1 MNELIFICFTLFL
14 IALNLVAFRLGK
26 TYMFMLIAIYSVI
39 MNIFVTKQFTLFGL
53 DVTGGNALYG
63 AIFLLTDLLSEHFS
77 KKDALR
83 SVAAGFLSVLV
94 FIVATQFLIAFT
106 PNSFDFAQEAI
117 VTLFSVTPRILVGSL
132 IAYAIAQT
140 IDVYLYEKIKKATKD
155 KYLFLRNNGST
166 LVSQLVDSIIFTAV
180 GLTTFGSFKG
190 VIPADIFWEVALATY
205 LIKVVVALIDTPFI
219 YLSYK
224 IKKKDKGSQI

>member
-1 MNELIFICFTLFL
+1 MNEVIFIAFTLFL
-14 IALNLVAFRLGK
+14 ISLNLVAFRLGK
-26 TYMFMLIAIYSVI
+26 TYMFILIAIYSVI

-53 DVTGGNALYG
+53 EVTGGNALYG

-94 FIVATQFLIAFT
+94 FVVATQVLLAFT
-106 PNSFDFAQEAI
+106 PNEYDFAQESI
-117 VTLFSVTPRILVGSL
+117 TTLFSVTPRILIGSL

-140 IDVYLYEKIKKATKD
+140 IDVYLYDKIRKFTKEKYI
-155 KYLFLRNNGST
+155 FLRNNGST
-166 LVSQLVDSIIFTAV
+166 LVSQLIDSIIFTAV
-180 GLTTFGSFKG
+180 GLTTFTSLGLEGIIDAS
-190 VIPADIFWEVALATY
+190 IFWQVTLATY
-205 LIKVVVALIDTPFI
+205 AIKVVVALIDTPFI

-224 IKKKDKGSQI
+224 IKK

>member
-1 MNELIFICFTLFL
+1 M
-14 IALNLVAFRLGK
+14 GK
-26 TYMFMLIAIYSVI
+26 SYMFMLIAIYSII

-53 DVTGGNALYG
+53 EVTGGNALYG

-83 SVAAGFLSVLV
+83 SVGAGFLSVLV
-94 FIVATQFLIAFT
+94 FVVATQVLLAFS
-106 PNSFDFAQEAI
+106 PNEFDFAQDSLS
-117 VTLFSVTPRILVGSL
+117 TLFSVTPRILIGSL

-140 IDVYLYEKIKKATKD
+140 IDVYLYDRIRKFTKD

-166 LVSQLVDSIIFTAV
+166 LVSQLIDSIIFTAV
-180 GLTTFGSFKG
+180 GLTTFKSLGLEGIIDSS
-190 VIPADIFWEVALATY
+190 IFWQVTFATY
-205 LIKVVVALIDTPFI
+205 AIKVIVALIDTPFI

-224 IKKKDKGSQI
+224 IKK

>member
-1 MNELIFICFTLFL
+1 
-14 IALNLVAFRLGK
+14 
-26 TYMFMLIAIYSVI
+26 

-53 DVTGGNALYG
+53 EVTGGNALYG

-83 SVAAGFLSVLV
+83 SVGAGFLSVLV
-94 FIVATQFLIAFT
+94 FVVATQVLLAFS
-106 PNSFDFAQEAI
+106 PNEFDFAQDSLS
-117 VTLFSVTPRILVGSL
+117 TLFSVTPRILIGSL

-140 IDVYLYEKIKKATKD
+140 IDVYLYDRIRKFTKD

-166 LVSQLVDSIIFTAV
+166 LVSQLIDSIIFTAV
-180 GLTTFGSFKG
+180 GLTTFKSLGLEGIIDSS
-190 VIPADIFWEVALATY
+190 IFWQVTFATY
-205 LIKVVVALIDTPFI
+205 AIKVIVALIDTPFI

-224 IKKKDKGSQI
+224 IKK